1 MSEWTPTKL
10 PIAVPGD
17 YRGLGNKA
25 AALFDPNTAG
35 ELTFPEPNAVMMN
48 PPPEWFGDE
57 TDPMY
62 DLYGEPTHCLIR
74 SQLVTDFVPMLSL
87 PYRTA
92 DVWEPV
98 LAQMAQERGK
108 EMLTRAKI
116 ELLCAELLF
125 DSECDNLTRI
135 EYD

>member
-1 MSEWTPTKL
+1 MTTWTNTKL
-10 PIAVPGD
+10 SIAIPVQITRNGEIID
-17 YRGLGNKA
+17 VRKIGNDA
-25 AALFDPNTAG
+25 ARLFDPNTEG
-35 ELTFPEPNAVMMN
+35 EKTFPEPNAYIEGQG
-48 PPPEWFGDE
+48 P
-57 TDPMY
+57 
-62 DLYGEPTHCLIR
+62 EPTHCLIR
-74 SQLVTDFVPMLSL
+74 SQLVIDFVPMLSL

-108 EMLTRAKI
+108 EMLTRAEI

-125 DSECDNLTRI
+125 DSECDNLVRI

>member
-1 MSEWTPTKL
+1 MWTPTKL
-10 PIAVPGD
+10 PIAVPAINRD
-17 YRGLGNKA
+17 LGNKA

-35 ELTFPEPNAVMMN
+35 ELTFPEPNAYIEGEG
-48 PPPEWFGDE
+48 P
-57 TDPMY
+57 
-62 DLYGEPTHCLIR
+62 EPTHCLIR

-92 DVWEPV
+92 DVWEGV

-108 EMLTRAKI
+108 EMLTRAEI

-125 DSECDNLTRI
+125 DGECDNLVMI